1 MLKEL
6 GDKLVIM
13 RTYLKNDEYYSNY
26 NDDFLTL
33 NELLKKKK
41 QLYKE
46 TEPYYLER
54 IGFRK
59 HFLFETE
66 KDELND
72 ETGSNVP
79 SSDDFVRDYLD

>member
-1 MLKEL
+1 
-6 GDKLVIM
+6 M
-13 RTYLKNDEYYSNY
+13 RTYHKNDEYYSNY

-46 TEPYYLER
+46 IEPYYLDR

-66 KDELND
+66 KEELND
-72 ETGSNVP
+72 ETDSIII
-79 SSDDFVRDYLD
+79 SSDDFVREYLD